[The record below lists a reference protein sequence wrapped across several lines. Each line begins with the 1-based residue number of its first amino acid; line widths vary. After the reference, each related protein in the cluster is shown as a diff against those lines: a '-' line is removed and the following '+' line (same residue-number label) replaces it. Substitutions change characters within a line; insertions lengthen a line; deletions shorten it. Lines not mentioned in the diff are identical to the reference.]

1 MNVSSFYA
9 LVAAT
14 CFALTGLWW
23 TVVKSRPEWLKD
35 KALRSMA
42 GGVYL
47 SFLLPAVMS
56 LMAEVGG
63 DSKLIWRVIF
73 VVAALLGI
81 GFTGRLI
88 LKTRHSGKPG
98 FFRRNWW
105 LSVAVYAVIL
115 VVALFPQISFPGFQP
130 LQIEAFLLSLLIL
143 LAHGLTWDFMTEP
156 KEQA

>member
-1 MNVSSFYA
+1 MSVSDFYA

-14 CFALTGLWW
+14 CFTLTGLWW
-23 TVVKSRPEWLKD
+23 TVVKSHPEWLKD

-63 DSKLIWRVIF
+63 DSKLIWRIIF
-73 VVAALLGI
+73 VVAALLGML
-81 GFTGRLI
+81 FTSRLI
-88 LKTRHSGKPG
+88 IKTRRSGKPG
-98 FFRRNWW
+98 FFRQNWW
-105 LSVAVYAVIL
+105 ISVAVYAVIL
-115 VVALFPQISFPGFQP
+115 VVALFPQISFPGLAP
-130 LQIEAFLLSLLIL
+130 LQIEAFLLCLLIL

-156 KEQA
+156 KE

>member
-1 MNVSSFYA
+1 MNVSAFYA

-14 CFALTGLWW
+14 CFTLTGLWW

-56 LMAEVGG
+56 LLAQVGG
-63 DSKLIWRVIF
+63 DSKLIWRIIF
-73 VVAALLGI
+73 VVAAILGI
-81 GFTGRLI
+81 FFTGRLI
-88 LKTRHSGKPG
+88 IKTRHTGKPG

-105 LSVAVYAVIL
+105 ISVLAYTVIL
-115 VVALFPQISFPGFQP
+115 VVAL
-130 LQIEAFLLSLLIL
+130 
-143 LAHGLTWDFMTEP
+143 
-156 KEQA
+156 